1 MNDINEFSETNK
13 NLFQKL
19 FHNSSNLFN
28 KSSIFENLYS
38 KNLKFKKQKFSS
50 LTYLINK
57 TSKVMNFEDMA
68 NKTRIDESNNFPF
81 LFKTRNLNK
90 VKKNQIIIQNPYSN
104 IARTN
109 NINLR
114 FDKILHDNS
123 ALVLSEVYSQLTNPS
138 TLNAKNVCFEEN
150 PK

>member
-1 MNDINEFSETNK
+1 
-13 NLFQKL
+13 
-19 FHNSSNLFN
+19 
-28 KSSIFENLYS
+28 
-38 KNLKFKKQKFSS
+38 
-50 LTYLINK
+50 
-57 TSKVMNFEDMA
+57 MA
-68 NKTRIDESNNFPF
+68 NKNIIDESNNFPF

-138 TLNAKNVCFEEN
+138 ILNAKNVCFEQN
-150 PK
+150 HK